1 MILKNFEILKKKEG
15 HRMQIGTRAAKEV
28 IDPSIFVQQKVK
40 TSFFKRLMSQKA
52 LLAMSLPF
60 VVWLFIF
67 KYIPLWGWAIAF
79 QDFKPARGLL
89 DQEWIGLEHFKF
101 LFSDPNFYRVLRN
114 TLGMSTINLV
124 LGFVTAI
131 GLALLINEIRNTKFK
146 KSIQTISYM
155 PHFISWVV
163 AASIVSY
170 SLSLENGIIN
180 IVLVNLGIVDEPI
193 LWLGKEKWFWAI
205 NGLADV
211 WKNVGW
217 NTIIYLAAITMI
229 DPEQYEAA
237 DIDGASRFQR
247 IWNITLPSLKPTII
261 ILLIMNLGYILE
273 SGFEAQ
279 YLLGNPMNLSY
290 SENLDIYVLKYGIS
304 MGNFSIATAAGIF
317 KTVVSFIFL
326 FTANHIAKRFDQPR
340 LF

>member
-1 MILKNFEILKKKEG
+1 MGSK
-15 HRMQIGTRAAKEV
+15 AAKDV
-28 IDPSIFVQQKVK
+28 INPSVSISTK
-40 TSFFKRLMSQKA
+40 TKKSFFQRMMSQKA

-60 VVWLFIF
+60 LIWLIVF
-67 KYIPLWGWAIAF
+67 KYIPLWGWSIAF
-79 QDFKPARGLL
+79 QDFKPARGLF
-89 DQEWIGLEHFKF
+89 DQEWIGVEHFKF
-101 LFSDPNFYRVLRN
+101 LFTDDNFWRVLRN

-131 GLALLINEIRNTKFK
+131 CLALLINEIRHIRFK
-146 KSIQTISYM
+146 KSVQTISYL

-170 SLSLENGIIN
+170 SLSLENGIVN
-180 IVLVNLGIVDEPI
+180 ILLVNLGIIDEPI
-193 LWLGKEKWFWAI
+193 LWLGKEKWFWVI
-205 NGLADV
+205 NGLTEV

-247 IWNITLPSLKPTII
+247 IRHITLPSLKPTII

-290 SENLDIYVLKYGIS
+290 SENLDIYVLKYGMS

>member
-1 MILKNFEILKKKEG
+1 
-15 HRMQIGTRAAKEV
+15 MQVETRAEKVLNTTA
-28 IDPSIFVQQKVK
+28 SVQQKQAK
-40 TSFFKRLMSQKA
+40 KSFLTRMMKQKA
-52 LLAMSLPF
+52 LLAMSVPF
-60 VVWLFIF
+60 LIWLFIF
-67 KYIPLWGWAIAF
+67 KYIPLWGWSIAF
-79 QDFKPARGLL
+79 QDFKPALSL
-89 DQEWIGLEHFKF
+89 FNQEWIGLDHFKF
-101 LFSDPNFYRVLRN
+101 LFTDANFYRVLRN
-114 TLGMSTINLV
+114 TVGMSTINLV

-131 GLALLINEIRNTKFK
+131 GLALLLNEIRAAKFK
-146 KSIQTISYM
+146 RVVQTISYM

-163 AASIVSY
+163 AASIISY
-170 SLSLENGIIN
+170 GLSLDNGIVN
-180 IVLVNLGIVDEPI
+180 IVLIKLGIIDKPI
-193 LWLGKEKWFWAI
+193 LWLGKATWFWGI
-205 NGLADV
+205 NGISDV

-237 DIDGASRFQR
+237 DIDGASRIQR
-247 IWNITLPSLKPTII
+247 IRYITLPSLKPTIV

-279 YLLGNPMNLSY
+279 YLLGNPMNLDY
-290 SENLDIYVLKYGIS
+290 SENLDIYVLKYGMS

-326 FTANHIAKRFDQPR
+326 FTANHIAKKFDQPR